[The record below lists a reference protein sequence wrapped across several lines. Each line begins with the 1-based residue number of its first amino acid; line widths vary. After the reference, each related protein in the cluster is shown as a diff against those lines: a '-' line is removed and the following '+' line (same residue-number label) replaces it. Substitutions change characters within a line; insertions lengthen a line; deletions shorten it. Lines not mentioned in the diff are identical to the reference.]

1 VQELGRARRF
11 YSDKLGLEASEE
23 RPGGLPYRC
32 ASGEF
37 ALFESAGA
45 SQGAFALAW
54 QAHRDHRHDQVESR

>member
-1 VQELGRARRF
+1 
-11 YSDKLGLEASEE
+11 
-23 RPGGLPYRC
+23 LPFRC